1 MANRHGVFIQEEA
14 TPITVPKESSAG
26 IQVIVGT
33 APVNLADDP
42 EAVVNVP
49 ILANSATEAKAA
61 LGYSTDFAKYT
72 LCQSMYATGSV
83 YAVSPCVYINVL
95 DPTKHKASVSATL
108 TVAGLVATLAETG
121 VLKKG
126 LVVQVPASTDQYDEV
141 TADAGDNPAT
151 EGWYIHDS
159 DAGTYTLTTD
169 DHVVSGKTYVALT
182 PTMHTADGSEDPADL
197 GYYVLQDDVYTLS
210 DQHTCQ
216 NGDVFYTLVE
226 TATTPDAGDNPST
239 EGWYEESGS
248 TYVAT
253 SDTYVVSGK
262 KYYEKT
268 TVPDPI
274 QLVEGTDYTL
284 SFDSDGYLAVTLIA
298 SSAYAG
304 ATTLMVS
311 GNKINP
317 AAVTYEDIIGGYDAS
332 TGAETGLE
340 VIRQVYP
347 TFNIVPAILLA
358 PGWSQIPAV
367 GIALAAKA
375 ASLNGSFK
383 AMAFVDIP
391 CGSGGATKYTDVKTV
406 KENCGFASEFM
417 VAYWP
422 KVVIG
427 DYIIYL
433 SAIAAARTAYS
444 DAEHDD
450 VPSKSPSN
458 ISLAVTGVVL
468 EDGTEVKLDQDR
480 ATTVDGF
487 GVCTAVN
494 LGGFKLW
501 GNYTCAYPSSG
512 DAKDIWISVR
522 RMFNWQANNFILTY
536 FDEVDD
542 PMNTKL
548 IENIV
553 DSENIRC
560 GAYVPEHW
568 AGAYIEYLAEDNPTT
583 DILAGRITFRQHIS
597 PYTPAETITDILSYD
612 VDTLTAALTGGE

>member
-49 ILANSATEAKAA
+49 ILANSAAEAKAA
-61 LGYSTDFAKYT
+61 LGFSTDFANYT
-72 LCQSMYATGSV
+72 LCQSMYVTGSV

-95 DPTKHKASVSATL
+95 DPAKHKTSVSKTV
-108 TVAGLVATLAETG
+108 TVADLTATVDVAG

-126 LVVQVPASTDQYDEV
+126 LVVQTVGEEPA
-141 TADAGDNPAT
+141 
-151 EGWYIHDS
+151 
-159 DAGTYTLTTD
+159 
-169 DHVVSGKTYVALT
+169 
-182 PTMHTADGSEDPADL
+182 
-197 GYYVLQDDVYTLS
+197 
-210 DQHTCQ
+210 
-216 NGDVFYTLVE
+216 
-226 TATTPDAGDNPST
+226 
-239 EGWYEESGS
+239 
-248 TYVAT
+248 
-253 SDTYVVSGK
+253 
-262 KYYEKT
+262 
-268 TVPDPI
+268 
-274 QLVEGTDYTL
+274 QLVLDTDYVL
-284 SFDSDGYLAVTLIA
+284 SFDVNGYLVVTLI
-298 SSAYAG
+298 STSEYAE
-304 ATTLMVS
+304 ATSLLVS
-311 GNKINP
+311 GNKIDP
-317 AAVTYEDIIGGYDAS
+317 SAVTYEDIIGGYDAS

-427 DYIIYL
+427 DYTIYL
-433 SAIAAARTAYS
+433 SALAAARTAYS

-536 FDEVDD
+536 FDKVDD